1 MKNLVSDY
9 HRDGFT
15 HVVGALPKT
24 IIKSLTDL
32 IEVNIDNLAQRLHKN
47 GEIKDIHGFMVI
59 QFKTV

>member
-24 IIKSLTDL
+24 IIKSPILS
-32 IEVNIDNLAQRLHKN
+32 K
-47 GEIKDIHGFMVI
+47 
-59 QFKTV
+59 